1 MAGSVFGR
9 TAIVT
14 AKPSNRRLEL
24 LWAWA
29 SVLVLILC
37 WDVALRLDQSTPLP
51 GMHMHESAGLEH
63 PAQMVRLG
71 KYQ

>member
-1 MAGSVFGR
+1 MFGR
-9 TAIVT
+9 RVAVA
-14 AKPSNRRLEL
+14 AKVSLPNRRLEL

-37 WDVALRLDQSTPLP
+37 WDVALRLDQSAPPP
-51 GMHMHESAGLEH
+51 GMHARTLAELPHT
-63 PAQMVRLG
+63 AQLVRLG